1 VVKKK
6 DEKEDL
12 YDIGKKKLN
21 VKAKAFVAGEE
32 EKKKEEKKKETD
44 PEKVILNH
52 TPETISF
59 FEQVKVAT
67 PFYLADLEKVIKN
80 LEERKT
86 YYENPPEEDMERH
99 REQQKEKARPH
110 DERPRHHRKEVV
122 FVIAINFV

>member
-1 VVKKK
+1 M
-6 DEKEDL
+6 
-12 YDIGKKKLN
+12 
-21 VKAKAFVAGEE
+21 AGEE
-32 EKKKEEKKKETD
+32 EKKKDDKKKETD

-99 REQQKEKARPH
+99 REH
-110 DERPRHHRKEVV
+110 
-122 FVIAINFV
+122 